1 MYKKKYRTGKYS
13 RLVGTGK
20 TEEQAIANLQL
31 KTFQKKK
38 RDLLNSLSIQE
49 LNALCSMLECSIC
62 NEEEFDEYC
71 VAGDAW
77 GFKSYK
83 DILDLERKLYSIAMV
98 TEKIEGDKNDWT

>member
-1 MYKKKYRTGKYS
+1 MYKKKYRSGKYS

-71 VAGDAW
+71 VAGDVW
-77 GFKSYK
+77 GFKTYK
-83 DILDLERKLYSIAMV
+83 DTLDLERKLYSIAKLK
-98 TEKIEGDKNDWT
+98 EKIEGDKND